1 MDYEALPE
9 SIELAD
15 CLLNSE
21 QKQIIERATKEIYD
35 KPDTYEL
42 DFFWRFD
49 SSIGGIG
56 GCCMPF
62 NPTINPFPGGI
73 GRFLFRPLQYAAAN
87 IECNKGIYDNY
98 DAARSTVQN
107 SGLYLESVTKY
118 VIRRRTFPVI
128 PVWSWRSTLGRNI
141 RYLTKMGAISDNK
154 VGPSGF
160 FVELCNKSKHDTN
173 PGNERERQF
182 CPTDALIAY
191 ISARI
196 LGEALLKPYYPDLL
210 KTLETHLGR
219 LYNPNWNIQS
229 NSVKR

>member
-1 MDYEALPE
+1 MDHEALPE
-9 SIELAD
+9 SIELSD

-35 KPDTYEL
+35 KPDAYEL
-42 DFFWRFD
+42 DFFWKFD

-56 GCCMPF
+56 GYCMPF

-87 IECNKGIYDNY
+87 IECNKGIRSNY
-98 DAARSTVQN
+98 DAARSAVQN
-107 SGLYLESVTKY
+107 SGLYLEAVTKY

-128 PVWSWRSTLGRNI
+128 PVWSWRSTLGRNM
-141 RYLTKMGAISDNK
+141 RYLAEKRAISDNK
-154 VGPSGF
+154 GNPSGL

-173 PGNERERQF
+173 PGDERERQF
-182 CPTDALIAY
+182 CSADALIAY

-196 LGEALLKPYYPDLL
+196 LGEALLKPYCAEVLRQIKPC
-210 KTLETHLGR
+210 LGR
-219 LYNPNWNIQS
+219 LKGLNCGT
-229 NSVKR
+229 